1 MSPHAEQCMNNAC
14 PSSNWLVCR
23 FQLRG
28 VEAIVKL
35 ATVAPLPIVRS
46 SGSAV
51 RLPTMVMTV
60 SPAITVLLTYLEYQ
74 LFSWLNA

>member
-1 MSPHAEQCMNNAC
+1 MVGQITPSGAPHEQRLTILE
-14 PSSNWLVCR
+14 LVSLTIR
-23 FQLRG
+23 VRG

-74 LFSWLNA
+74 LFS